1 LSLNHIV
8 YKPAKKLWAFNSE
21 VPVSLQVVQRL
32 GSRGGKTALR
42 STILTKHCPNVVSR
56 TFCGWRIFSG
66 VISIRC
72 SRARHPTTTW
82 SAPWPL
88 TSLSTC
94 TVSTH
99 FHLRFNNSSNFFLKT
114 LCTTQPYA
122 LCTTQQSPLDTS
134 TCLKHKWYSLLLKWF
149 DSARNVVK
157 SNICAL
163 LGYYAAYSSNYL
175 PTFRDNL
182 SVLRQ
187 IRYHLFISCY
197 NNRRRAQ
204 FLFFFVVCNE

>member
-1 LSLNHIV
+1 MAEGFVLKVPCVLPV
-8 YKPAKKLWAFNSE
+8 KKLWAFNSA

-32 GSRGGKTALR
+32 GSRGGETALR
-42 STILTKHCPNVVSR
+42 STILTKHCPNAVSR

-99 FHLRFNNSSNFFLKT
+99 FHLKFTNSSNFFLNT
-114 LCTTQPYA
+114 LCVTQPYA
-122 LCTTQQSPLDTS
+122 LYTTQQSPLES
-134 TCLKHKWYSLLLKWF
+134 CLKYKWYSSLLKWF
-149 DSARNVVK
+149 GPARNVVK
-157 SNICAL
+157 SDICAL
-163 LGYYAAYSSNYL
+163 LGCYAAHSGNYL

-187 IRYHLFISCY
+187 IRYH
-197 NNRRRAQ
+197 
-204 FLFFFVVCNE
+204 